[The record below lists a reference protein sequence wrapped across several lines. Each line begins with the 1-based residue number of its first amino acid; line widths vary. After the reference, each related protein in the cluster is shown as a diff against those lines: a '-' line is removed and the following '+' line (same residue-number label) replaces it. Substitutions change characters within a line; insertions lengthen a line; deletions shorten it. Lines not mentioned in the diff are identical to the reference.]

1 MKTKNKLI
9 LGIALL
15 LASIASAMTMQELLD
30 AVNAAGIDAPSL
42 TTTLK
47 TALYTSAIS
56 DIDVQIQ
63 NIQAKIAAQNQ
74 PLLDEIQALRVK
86 RADLVAAQSKG

>member
-1 MKTKNKLI
+1 M
-9 LGIALL
+9 
-15 LASIASAMTMQELLD
+15 SIDELLQ
-30 AVNAAGIDAPSL
+30 AVNDSGQSVESL

-56 DIDVQIQ
+56 DIDVQIA
-63 NIQAKIAAQNQ
+63 NIQAKIQAQNQ
-74 PLLDEIQALRVK
+74 PLLDEIQSLRVK